1 MRRSI
6 HFALQ
11 HRGDSYLVL
20 QNSLAPFP
28 LEHRMTALSCA
39 PFQHQQPELLRF
51 LQQHLGSLGER
62 LRLVHI
68 EPESRAWQL
77 HALHYPLRI
86 MSGIVKLHQ
95 SPFRS
100 IVPGTGKSQISLL
113 LVASTQLLVLLF
125 RGDGAGNLV
134 PVLHLN

>member
-11 HRGDSYLVL
+11 HRSDAYLVL
-20 QNSLAPFP
+20 QDGLAHFS
-28 LEHRMTALSCA
+28 LEHRMTALSCT
-39 PFQHQQPELLRF
+39 PLQHQQSKLLRF
-51 LQQHLGSLGER
+51 LQQQLGSLGES

-68 EPESRAWQL
+68 ESESRTWQL
-77 HALHYPLRI
+77 RSLHHPLRI
-86 MSGIVKLHQ
+86 MSGIIELHQ
-95 SPFRS
+95 STFRS
-100 IVPGTGKSQISLL
+100 IVSGTSKSQIRLL

-134 PVLHLN
+134 SVLHLN